1 MAISFDKAF
10 GIHQYTIGARAA
22 RAEVLSA
29 NIANADTPGYK
40 AKDIDFSAALQQA
53 QSGIESGFS
62 LATSNERHIS
72 STISSGLTSSI
83 KYRNPDQPDTGDG
96 NSVDVQRERSAFLE
110 NGLEYQAS
118 LEFLNSRISGLLKA
132 IKGDQA

>member
-1 MAISFDKAF
+1 M
-10 GIHQYTIGARAA
+10 
-22 RAEVLSA
+22 LSA

-40 AKDIDFSAALQQA
+40 AKDLDFSAALQQA

-62 LATSNERHIS
+62 LATSNERHIA
-72 STISSGLTSSI
+72 STLSSGLTSSV

>member
-40 AKDIDFSAALQQA
+40 AKDLDFSAALQQA

-62 LATSNERHIS
+62 LATSNERHIA
-72 STISSGLTSSI
+72 STLSSGLTSSV

-118 LEFLNSRISGLLKA
+118 LEFLTSRISGLLKA

>member
-40 AKDIDFSAALQQA
+40 AKDLDFSAALQQA
-53 QSGIESGFS
+53 QAGIESGFS
-62 LATSNERHIS
+62 LATSNERHIA
-72 STISSGLTSSI
+72 STLSSGLTSNV

-96 NSVDVQRERSAFLE
+96 NSVDVQQERSAFLE

>member
-40 AKDIDFSAALQQA
+40 AKDLDFSAALQQA
-53 QSGIESGFS
+53 QSGMESGFS

-72 STISSGLTSSI
+72 STLSSGLTSNV

-96 NSVDVQRERSAFLE
+96 NSVDVQQERSAFLE

>member
-40 AKDIDFSAALQQA
+40 AKDLDFSAALQQA

-62 LATSNERHIS
+62 LATSNERHIA
-72 STISSGLTSSI
+72 STLSSGLTSSV

-110 NGLEYQAS
+110 YGLEYQAS
-118 LEFLNSRISGLLKA
+118 LEFLNSRIAGLLKA

>member
-40 AKDIDFSAALQQA
+40 AKDLDFSAALQQA

-72 STISSGLTSSI
+72 STLSSGLTSNV